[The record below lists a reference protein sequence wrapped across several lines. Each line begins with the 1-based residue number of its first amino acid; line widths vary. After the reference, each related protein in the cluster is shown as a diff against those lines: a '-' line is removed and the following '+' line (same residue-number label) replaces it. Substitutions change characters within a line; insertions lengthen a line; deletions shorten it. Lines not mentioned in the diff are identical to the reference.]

1 MPKEFN
7 YRWEF
12 DLESSPEQL
21 WPLVA
26 DTNRFNRDTGV
37 PPVEMVPDS
46 KLKNARRHLRLSA
59 FGIPVEWEEQP
70 FEWVRPHRFGVIR
83 RYSKGPMSELLVR
96 VELRARATDERNGPS
111 ITGSKLIYEVTATP
125 KNVIGLLAIPIQI
138 GLVSARNFARTIR
151 EYDRLAKHGRT
162 EENESKQVEFAADGR
177 ERLLALS
184 EKLVALG
191 NDEELVGLLVDHIE
205 TADEFSVARMRP
217 YELARR
223 WNKPRRALLSTCL
236 YATRAGILDLQW
248 NLICPLC
255 RGGSGVASL
264 NEVAPKVHC
273 PGCNIDFS
281 VNFEQ
286 SVELTFRPNPSIRE
300 VEVEMFCIGGPQ
312 VMPHVVAQQLLS
324 PGASR
329 SVEVDLVD
337 GRYRV
342 RTMSLRG
349 WQHLRVTDHD
359 APGRTIRA
367 SADGWLD
374 EELAVPKLAQL
385 EFENATDEEQLFI
398 LERTAWSDD
407 AATAAEVTALQVFRD
422 LFAREAL
429 RPGEQISVGT
439 LTVLFTDL
447 KDSTRLYREVG
458 DATAFGHV
466 MNHFD
471 VLKAVIAEHDGALV
485 KTIGDAVMA
494 VFRQPSSALKA
505 MLHAQQRLASPPE
518 GMQPLTLKAGL
529 HVGPCIAV
537 TLNERLDYFG
547 STVNLAARL
556 EGQSTGDDI
565 IISSAMYG
573 DPAVR
578 SFLSDAANG
587 VALRR
592 FEVALKGFDEK
603 QFELWRV
610 ARTQSK
616 MVRQAIVP
624 RLKFGVPPSGGDV

>member
-1 MPKEFN
+1 MPFRSFH

-12 DLESSPEQL
+12 DLDSSPEQL

-37 PPVEMVPDS
+37 PSVQMLQDS
-46 KLKNARRHLRLSA
+46 KLKNARRRMRLSA

-83 RYSKGPMSELLVR
+83 RYSKGPMSELRVR
-96 VELRARATDERNGPS
+96 VELLARAANDVNGQS
-111 ITGSKLIYEVTATP
+111 ATGSKLIYEVTATP

-138 GLVSARNFARTIR
+138 GLISARNFARTIR
-151 EYDRLAKHGRT
+151 KYDQLAKHGRT
-162 EENESKQVEFAADGR
+162 AAGESKQVEFASGGR
-177 ERLLALS
+177 NRLLALS

-191 NDEELVGLLVDHIE
+191 NDEELIALLVDHIE
-205 TADEFSVARMRP
+205 NADEFSVARMRP

-223 WNKPRRALLSTCL
+223 WQKPRRALLSTCL
-236 YATRAGILDLQW
+236 CATRAGIRDLKW

-255 RGGSGVASL
+255 RGGSGVTSL

-300 VEVEMFCIGGPQ
+300 VEAEMFCIGGPQ
-312 VMPHVVAQQLLS
+312 VQPHVVAQQLLL

-329 SVEVDLVD
+329 SIDVELED

-342 RTMSLRG
+342 RTMGLPG
-349 WQHLRVTDHD
+349 WQHLIVTGRD
-359 APGRTIRA
+359 APVPTIKA

-374 EELAVPKLAQL
+374 EELPVAKHAQL
-385 EFENATDEEQLFI
+385 KFENATDEEQLFI

-447 KDSTRLYREVG
+447 KNSTRLYREIG

-471 VLKAVIAEHDGALV
+471 VLKEVIAEHGGALV

-494 VFRQPSSALKA
+494 VFRQPSAALKA
-505 MLHAQQRLASPPE
+505 MLHAQQRLANPPD
-518 GMQPLTLKAGL
+518 GMQPLSLKAGL

-556 EGQSTGDDI
+556 EGQSTGEDI
-565 IISSAMYG
+565 VISSAVYA

-578 SFLSDAANG
+578 SFLGEIANG
-587 VALRR
+587 VAVRR
-592 FEVALKGFDEK
+592 FEMALKGFDEEK
-603 QFELWRV
+603 FELWRV
-610 ARTQSK
+610 ARTQSNT
-616 MVRQAIVP
+616 VAV
-624 RLKFGVPPSGGDV
+624 